1 MLEIHAFK
9 CPHGISAGGN
19 EKTFHFLFPQ
29 EKRIMGDCD
38 FIFFL
43 LFFFLLYKFFIT
55 NMYCFFLVLLFNI
68 YFFQTL
74 NFYSVLGSIANY
86 QCCGSFRWT
95 VKNICCFCDQKKKLL
110 RKDAMLKRKTYMIT
124 IHLHLCQINILL
136 LPWLL
141 LPRLYQRVRWTLSY
155 ISSVNHKMRQTF
167 CLNLKLTRKQRNKT
181 NPHTHK

>member
-19 EKTFHFLFPQ
+19 EKTFHFLFPR

-95 VKNICCFCDQKKKLL
+95 VKNICCFCDQKKKTFKKGCNAQKKNLYDHYSL
-110 RKDAMLKRKTYMIT
+110 TSVSDKHPITAMAFASQAVSKSEVNFE
-124 IHLHLCQINILL
+124 LHLF
-136 LPWLL
+136 
-141 LPRLYQRVRWTLSY
+141 SK
-155 ISSVNHKMRQTF
+155 S
-167 CLNLKLTRKQRNKT
+167 
-181 NPHTHK
+181 

>member
-9 CPHGISAGGN
+9 CPHGLSAGGN
-19 EKTFHFLFPQ
+19 EKTFHFLFPR

-43 LFFFLLYKFFIT
+43 LYFFLLYKFFIT

-95 VKNICCFCDQKKKLL
+95 VKNICCFCNK
-110 RKDAMLKRKTYMIT
+110 MIT
-124 IHLHLCQINILL
+124 YCHFLSVAWPNSLMQNNCSYPLSIKKIVLAYLFKCLLCASWYKDDQEK
-136 LPWLL
+136 
-141 LPRLYQRVRWTLSY
+141 YLS
-155 ISSVNHKMRQTF
+155 F
-167 CLNLKLTRKQRNKT
+167 RNSQCTGRIKF
-181 NPHTHK
+181 K